1 MCNRKEKKMLPTNY
15 DLPSIVRYILKCA
28 EKVCQAL
35 LRDKRDLF
43 GTPQTGL
50 RILKVREVD

>member
-1 MCNRKEKKMLPTNY
+1 MMPINY
-15 DLPSIVRYILKCA
+15 DLPSIIKCISKCA

-35 LRDKRDLF
+35 LRDQRDLF

-50 RILKVREVD
+50 HLLKVREVD